1 MEDYSQRAYNCNP
14 EYTTPKEPNSDSVSF
29 DFPAA
34 APVHDS
40 PIEWT
45 FDTESPATPLEP
57 AQKGRCYSSKQSA
70 AEVNLKKFLAEKA
83 FTCRQ
88 GKNGSFET
96 LSVITGT
103 FHSFC
108 GTSKVAPQ
116 LFVQILTEW
125 GTTLPEP
132 WRVEKECHAADSWWR
147 KFAIASLDI
156 FASLITGTRREDRKL
171 GGSRESQMYRTV
183 SLVELWHYLHFHD
196 PAATYWRNHAICR
209 ERQKTAHNEFEAL
222 RRELAVNSTRLN
234 SFLRET
240 LNAYFREPF
249 ENIQKIPLRRDRLEE
264 RIVNLE
270 NRKPLTD
277 VGLCS
282 SPVGS
287 VQFPS
292 SLPIVPPPLAVN
304 GLIRPQTLT
313 PPQIKIATTDRK
325 QEVEEAEIT
334 QQFKEQQ
341 YKEQTEEKADNP
353 ITRIL
358 EWTNRPPWNIIH
370 DEYGIEYVGSNE
382 FPTRHPDG
390 SLNLTHPDVF
400 AHVLTSSFLPIRDYP
415 ISFFTPA
422 RWSDKTLQIQPG
434 ATAALQGFSKS
445 SSSLFKTFIQKEF
458 RYTVCAVPL
467 SRAVEMIKKDE
478 LLKSQTAE
486 LREQVRIEQEWF
498 GDDRVENAE
507 EWQKS
512 ILCGQID
519 RDKKI
524 TEERQ
529 RYRKLAEC
537 LPENIKCGLPTIM
550 PSGWAIPHDHCVNGH
565 FIENDRKVSDE
576 AMIPNGIVCVDLDWL
591 GDRLPV
597 VRKRLIESGLCS
609 LVATSA
615 RGTGLYMMV
624 RYDKNRYRGIAGFHA
639 AREAV
644 WDAVKQMGLKP
655 DPQCREIIR
664 RRFLAHD
671 SDVWVDESDTAKLPD
686 PALISKPNFCFDT
699 SRLLPPF

>member
-1 MEDYSQRAYNCNP
+1 MEDYSQRAHNCNP
-14 EYTTPKEPNSDSVSF
+14 GYTTPKEPNSDSVSS

-40 PIEWT
+40 PIEWKIH
-45 FDTESPATPLEP
+45 TEPLATSHEP
-57 AQKGRCYSSKQSA
+57 AQKGRCYSGKQSA
-70 AEVNLKKFLAEKA
+70 AEANLKKFLAKKA
-83 FTCRQ
+83 FPCRQ
-88 GKNGSFET
+88 GQKGSLDT
-96 LSVITGT
+96 LSVIVGT

-108 GTSKVAPQ
+108 GTSKVVPQ

-125 GTTLPEP
+125 GTALPEP

-147 KFAIASLDI
+147 KFSLACFDI
-156 FASLITGTRREDRKL
+156 FATLVTGKTRDGRKL
-171 GGSRESQMYRTV
+171 GGNGASRMYRTV

-209 ERQKTAHNEFEAL
+209 ERQKTVHNEFETM
-222 RRELAVNSTRLN
+222 RRELAVNSTRLS

-249 ENIQKIPLRRDRLEE
+249 EDILKIPPRRDRLEE
-264 RIVNLE
+264 RIINLE
-270 NRKPLTD
+270 NCKSLTD
-277 VGLCS
+277 ARLIPIGSAQFPYFPTVAS
-282 SPVGS
+282 SPHVVS
-287 VQFPS
+287 
-292 SLPIVPPPLAVN
+292 
-304 GLIRPQTLT
+304 GLIRPLTHT
-313 PPQIKIATTDRK
+313 PPQIKIATTGRRQGIEK
-325 QEVEEAEIT
+325 AEIT
-334 QQFKEQQ
+334 QQFKEQ
-341 YKEQTEEKADNP
+341 TREKADAL

-358 EWTNRPPWNIIH
+358 VWINHPPWNIIH
-370 DEYGIEYVGSNE
+370 DEYGFEYVGSNE
-382 FPTRHPDG
+382 LPTRHPDG

-467 SRAVEMIKKDE
+467 SRAVEMIRKDE

-498 GDDRVENAE
+498 GGDRVENAK

-512 ILCGQID
+512 ILCGLID
-519 RDKKI
+519 RDKKN

-529 RYRKLAEC
+529 RYRRLAEC
-537 LPENIKCGLPTIM
+537 LPENIKLGLPSIM
-550 PSGWAIPHDHCVNGH
+550 PSGWAIPYDHCVNGH
-565 FIENDRKVSDE
+565 FIVNDRKVSDE
-576 AMIPNGIVCVDLDWL
+576 AMIPNGIVCIDLDRL
-591 GDRLPV
+591 GDSLPAA
-597 VRKRLIESGLCS
+597 RKRLIESGLCS

-615 RGTGLYMMV
+615 RGSGLYVMV

-655 DPQCREIIR
+655 DTQCRDIIR

-671 SDVWVDESDTAKLPD
+671 SDVWVDESDMAKLPA
-686 PALISKPNFCFDT
+686 PTQAYKPNFHLDN
-699 SRLLPPF
+699 